1 MADSHES
8 NGSTAT
14 LDLDAA
20 VDRISAS
27 LGDIG
32 GKLEAPTE
40 TPGLETATPEPVSPT
55 ATPEPPKTYEVPK
68 SWKREMHDHWGKI
81 DPNAQAYI
89 IEREKQL
96 LDGFQ
101 SFRPVQDALTP
112 HLDFLRQLNIA
123 PHHAVDALLRAQ
135 RRLTEGTIEQRRAAY
150 QELGKNL
157 QLLEEAAAQQQAGQP
172 IDPNVQALQQKL
184 STIEQGL
191 EAERQARIE
200 SIRQENMKLVNAF
213 AADTKAHPYFDEVA
227 EDMQLFI
234 RQGLS
239 LQEAYDKAVR
249 VNDAVFQKEQARV
262 LTEHEAKLKE
272 NARLAALPKKK
283 AASVNLSSTA
293 DGKEPTEPLGTVE
306 DTIRKTLKEIR
317 GRH

>member
-1 MADSHES
+1 
-8 NGSTAT
+8 
-14 LDLDAA
+14 
-20 VDRISAS
+20 
-27 LGDIG
+27 
-32 GKLEAPTE
+32 
-40 TPGLETATPEPVSPT
+40 
-55 ATPEPPKTYEVPK
+55 
-68 SWKREMHDHWGKI
+68 MHDHWGKI
-81 DPNAQAYI
+81 DPNAQSYI

-101 SFRPVQDALTP
+101 SFRPVQDALNP
-112 HLDFLRQLNIA
+112 HLDFLRQLNIT
-123 PHHAVDALLRAQ
+123 PHHAVDALLRAH
-135 RRLTEGTIEQRRAAY
+135 RRLTEGTIEQRRTAY

-157 QLLEEAAAQQQAGQP
+157 QLLEQAAASQDPAQP
-172 IDPNVQALQQKL
+172 IDPNVQVLQQKL

-191 EAERQARIE
+191 EAERNARIE
-200 SIRQENMKLVNAF
+200 AIRQENMKLVNAF
-213 AADTKAHPYFDEVA
+213 AADTKAHPYFEEVA

-283 AASVNLSSTA
+283 AASVNLSSNG
-293 DGKEPTEPLGTVE
+293 DGPEPTEPLGTIE
-306 DTIRKTLKEIR
+306 DTIKREHKKIR
-317 GRH
+317 ERA

>member
-1 MADSHES
+1 MADSLD

-40 TPGLETATPEPVSPT
+40 TPGLQTEPVQDTQPS

-81 DPNAQAYI
+81 DPNAQSYI

-101 SFRPVQDALTP
+101 SFRPVQDALNP
-112 HLDFLRQLNIA
+112 HLDFLRQLNIT
-123 PHHAVDALLRAQ
+123 PHHAVDALLRAH
-135 RRLTEGTIEQRRAAY
+135 RRLTEGTIEQRRTAY

-157 QLLEEAAAQQQAGQP
+157 QLLEQAAASQDPAQP
-172 IDPNVQALQQKL
+172 IDPNVQVLQQKL

-191 EAERQARIE
+191 EAERNARIE
-200 SIRQENMKLVNAF
+200 AIRQENMKLVNAF
-213 AADTKAHPYFDEVA
+213 AADTKAHPYFEEVA

-283 AASVNLSSTA
+283 AASVNLSSNG
-293 DGKEPTEPLGTVE
+293 DGPEPTEPLGTIE
-306 DTIRKTLKEIR
+306 DTIKREHKKIR
-317 GRH
+317 ERA